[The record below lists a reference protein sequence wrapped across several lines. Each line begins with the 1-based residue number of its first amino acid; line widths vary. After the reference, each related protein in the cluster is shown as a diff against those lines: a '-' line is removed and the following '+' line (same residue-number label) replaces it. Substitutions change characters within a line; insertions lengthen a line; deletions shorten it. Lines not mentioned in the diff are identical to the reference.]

1 MSNKTLL
8 FLTALLA
15 AQEASA
21 FAPSTGSA
29 NRAIG
34 GLRMADDAQALSDYM
49 AKSHV
54 EKLRA
59 IKDVEDKKNSE
70 IAVSLF
76 CTMFFHYSFYQ
87 NLTCELIII
96 SFEPICNCKNTDPSG
111 T

>member
-1 MSNKTLL
+1 MSNKTLF

-29 NRAIG
+29 SRAIG

-59 IKDVEDKKNSE
+59 IKDVEDKKNAE
-70 IAVSLF
+70 IAVSLSVLS
-76 CTMFFHYSFYQ
+76 MFFCLY
-87 NLTCELIII
+87 
-96 SFEPICNCKNTDPSG
+96 
-111 T
+111 